1 MEVNKLEVVQLLE
14 YLQEIINNAA
24 KVPMSG
30 KIMISKKEIMEVT
43 EEIINLLPEEF
54 RKAQWML
61 GEKDRI
67 LSEAEAHAEELRRDK
82 IEYIKN
88 EVENHDIVNDAKK
101 VAEEI
106 IAKAQLEAKEIR
118 IGSREY
124 SAEIIEEL
132 NAAIASKKEEY
143 LSVIEIES
151 KKFRDKVNNM
161 LNSTSVEL
169 RENIKELKGTSS
181 NVTK

>member
-67 LSEAEAHAEELRRDK
+67 LSEAEAHAEEVRREDRK
-82 IEYIKN
+82 
-88 EVENHDIVNDAKK
+88 
-101 VAEEI
+101 
-106 IAKAQLEAKEIR
+106 
-118 IGSREY
+118 
-124 SAEIIEEL
+124 
-132 NAAIASKKEEY
+132 
-143 LSVIEIES
+143 SV
-151 KKFRDKVNNM
+151 V
-161 LNSTSVEL
+161 
-169 RENIKELKGTSS
+169 
-181 NVTK
+181 